1 MRPLASATA
10 LLGACASILLPPP
23 DMTVSQW
30 AEEYRI
36 LSREDSARPGKWSN
50 EARPYQVA
58 IMDAASL
65 PQIQYITVVG
75 PSQWG
80 KTQILNNI
88 IGCMIHLDPGPMMVV
103 NASQTD
109 SEKWSKTRFTPMTRD
124 CPQLAALIGDPK
136 SRDSSNTILEKTF
149 PGGILVAVSANVPSS
164 LAAQPIRRLF
174 LDELDRIPIDES
186 AGEEGDYEDLA
197 EARTADFEGRR
208 LIYRC
213 SSPTIKGRSRIE
225 KSFLESNQQYRLW
238 TCPHCGHEQTY
249 NFRNVVFSEAGKPEE
264 AVYACAGAGCV
275 ISQIELDLASRAGR
289 WQATHPEVID
299 HAGFYIHGLMVR
311 KMSTLVKLFLRAKR
325 KGRNSLQTF
334 VNTQLGEWWDLRE
347 GETLQAEGLLARARE
362 EDYLSGE
369 VPNGVGI
376 LCASV
381 DNQSGTPQRLE
392 ILVRGTG
399 IGEEKWTILHHV
411 IPGNLAVTQS
421 TEDIDSPWDRLEHF
435 LLTEWKRKDGGTM
448 KIRCVGLDIG
458 GHFTKQV
465 YAFCRR
471 PRMRGIAFPIK
482 GATTPQ
488 AKLVRKSN
496 AKGRL
501 YLVDGVAAKDQI
513 FAELKISKPGPGYQH
528 FPSDTDQ
535 GYFEQLL
542 SEAPVRNKRKY
553 EKRDKD
559 DPNEIL
565 DLHVYH
571 DAALAIYAPRDLV
584 ALVAKAQA
592 GGPQPPPPD
601 VAVEGDL
608 SEAEEAEPIPEP
620 PPRPNG
626 PRRIVPKHLQTPTAV
641 QPSPIAT
648 LLPKPNGSGAW

>member
-1 MRPLASATA
+1 MRSLAVAAAILATS
-10 LLGACASILLPPP
+10 ASILLPPP

-50 EARPYQVA
+50 EARPYQAA
-58 IMDAASL
+58 IMDAAST
-65 PQIQYITVVG
+65 PRIQYITVVG
-75 PSQWG
+75 PAQWG

-88 IGCMIHLDPGPMMVV
+88 LGSRIHLNPGPMMVV
-103 NASQTD
+103 NATERA
-109 SEKWSKTRFTPMTRD
+109 SEKWSKTRFSPMVRD
-124 CPQLAALIGDPK
+124 CPQLAALVGDPK

-149 PGGILVAVSANVPSS
+149 PGGLLVAVGANAPAG
-164 LAAQPIRRLF
+164 LASQPIRDLF
-174 LDELDRIPIDES
+174 LDEIDRIPLDES
-186 AGEEGDYEDLA
+186 AGEEGDFEDLA

-213 SSPTIKGRSRIE
+213 STPTIKGRSRIE
-225 KSFLESNQQYRLW
+225 KSFQESDQRYRFW
-238 TCPHCGHEQTY
+238 ICPHCGHEQTF
-249 NFRNVVFSEAGKPEE
+249 NFRSVVFSEAGKPEE

-275 ISQIELDLASRAGR
+275 ITQHELTQAERAGIWR
-289 WQATHPEVID
+289 ATRPEVLD
-299 HAGFYIHGLMVR
+299 HAGFYVHGLMVR
-311 KMSTLVKLFLRAKR
+311 SMATLVKGFLKAKH
-325 KGRNSLQTF
+325 KGPKSLQVF
-334 VNTQLGEWWDLRE
+334 INTQLGEWWDMRE

-369 VPNGVGI
+369 VPAGVGI

-392 ILVRGTG
+392 IIVRGTG
-399 IGEEKWTILHHV
+399 AGEEKWTILHHV
-411 IPGNLAVTQS
+411 IPGNLAVTKS
-421 TEDIDSPWDRLEHF
+421 TEDIDSPWDRLEMF
-435 LLTEWKRKDGGTM
+435 LLQDWRRKDGGTM
-448 KIRCVGLDIG
+448 RIRCVGLDIG

-471 PRMRGIAFPIK
+471 PRMKGIAFPVK

-496 AKGRL
+496 TKGRL
-501 YLVDGVAAKDQI
+501 YLVDQVAAKDQI
-513 FAELKISKPGPGYQH
+513 YAELKISKPGPGYQH

-542 SEAPVRNKRKY
+542 SEVPVRNKRKY

-571 DAALAIYAPRDLV
+571 DAALAIYAPRDLA
-584 ALVAKAQA
+584 ALVAKAQ
-592 GGPQPPPPD
+592 GGQPSPPP
-601 VAVEGDL
+601 
-608 SEAEEAEPIPEP
+608 EAGLQDDIPQNEQVGYSEP
-620 PPRPNG
+620 PPTRPQG
-626 PRRIVPKHLQTPTAV
+626 IRRITPRSQPKAAVAHAPALPPGPTR
-641 QPSPIAT
+641 PS
-648 LLPKPNGSGAW
+648 GGGAW